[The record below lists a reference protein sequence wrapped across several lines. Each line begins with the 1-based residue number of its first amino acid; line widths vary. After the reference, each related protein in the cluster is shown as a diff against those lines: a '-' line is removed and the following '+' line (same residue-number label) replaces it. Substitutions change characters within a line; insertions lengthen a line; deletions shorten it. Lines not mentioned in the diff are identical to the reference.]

1 MGIIEQPFV
10 QLSIP
15 VTTTQPTIEIALTCA
30 YYQQVGH
37 EFKNCPFVDD
47 KLKRL
52 MREELKTSLQPMV
65 PNTPTTHVVEHVQQT
80 HTQPSLVTNRIL
92 VSQHSDW
99 LQLVTPLIARQPKII
114 LYHMW
119 YNTITSF
126 VLMDFNMY
134 SMYYSRIK
142 GLNPLNFGRKKG
154 CGADVI
160 QPKPMLPIGQLVQN

>member
-80 HTQPSLVTNRIL
+80 HTQPSFVATLTWPSVG
-92 VSQHSDW
+92 VK
-99 LQLVTPLIARQPKII
+99 P
-114 LYHMW
+114 
-119 YNTITSF
+119 NTWKSWGF
-126 VLMDFNMY
+126 GVLRD
-134 SMYYSRIK
+134 S
-142 GLNPLNFGRKKG
+142 
-154 CGADVI
+154 
-160 QPKPMLPIGQLVQN
+160 